1 MATVNFM
8 QPDIQA
14 DQEQIQRNRLIA
26 EQLRQQSQQPLQGGM
41 AGRVYVG
48 PSITQGLAKLLQSY
62 QAGQMGQQADA
73 DTKRIAA
80 LLKSKNDADVAG
92 FTDAIAGK
100 PAQYKQSM
108 ADMGEID
115 PSLAGM
121 GPVDQQTAPAISP
134 DRNRALQIAFGSQNP
149 MIQGAGGA
157 LMKDLM
163 PKQAEGVN
171 INGQLVDKYTGK
183 PMGAAIQKQ
192 PEPFSLSPGAQRFD
206 ASGKPIASVAPNL
219 VQVNGQMVNPQTAV
233 PVGAPIPKQANPFSD
248 LVVPG
253 ANGGVVPNNP
263 LIAAKKGIAQAGAS
277 NVNVNTVQKPFL
289 NEIGKGVGEAVNNA
303 YTGAQS
309 AQQSLANV
317 AQIESGLKNALVGPG
332 AGVRLKLSQIG
343 EVMGVNG
350 ADATERL
357 QNTRAVMQ
365 GLARQELAAAG
376 QMKGQ
381 GQITEA
387 ERGILRRAESGDI
400 AEMTV
405 PELKTMLGAIRK
417 TASYRMQ
424 VHQQNMD
431 RLSKDPNAAG
441 IVDYMRINA
450 PQGAQSIT
458 DQADA
463 ILNGGK

>member
-8 QPDIQA
+8 QPDVQA
-14 DQEQIQRNRLIA
+14 EQDQIQRNRLIA
-26 EQLRQQSQQPLQGGM
+26 EQLRQQSQQSTPGQM

-48 PSITQGLAKLLQSY
+48 PSWTQGLARLL
-62 QAGQMGQQADA
+62 QAGQSGKMNQQADA
-73 DTKRIAA
+73 DTKRLAA
-80 LLKSKNDADVAG
+80 LLQQKNQADASG
-92 FTDAIAGK
+92 FTEALSGK
-100 PAQYKQSM
+100 PAGRM

-121 GPVDQQTAPAISP
+121 GPVEQTSPAIPP
-134 DRNRALQIAFGSQNP
+134 DRNRALQIALGSQNP

>member
-8 QPDIQA
+8 QPDVQA
-14 DQEQIQRNRLIA
+14 EQDQIQRNRLIA
-26 EQLRQQSQQPLQGGM
+26 EQLRQQSQQPLQGVQS
-41 AGRVYVG
+41 GRVYVG
-48 PSITQGLAKLLQSY
+48 PSWTQGLAKLLQGY
-62 QAGQMGQQADA
+62 QSGQMNQQADA
-73 DTKRIAA
+73 DTKRLAA
-80 LLKSKNDADVAG
+80 LLQNKNQADAAG
-92 FTDAIAGK
+92 FTEALSGK
-100 PAQYKQSM
+100 PAGRM

-121 GPVDQQTAPAISP
+121 GPVEQTSPAIPP
-134 DRNRALQIAFGSQNP
+134 DRNRALQIALGSQNP

-157 LMKDLM
+157 LIKDM
-163 PKQAEGVN
+163 IPKQAEGVN
-171 INGQLVDKYTGK
+171 INGQLVNKYTGE
-183 PMGAAIQKQ
+183 PMGKAIPKQ
-192 PEPFSLSPGAQRFD
+192 EGGFVLNPG
-206 ASGKPIASVAPNL
+206 GKRYGPDGKLIAESAPNL
-219 VQVNGQMVNPQTAV
+219 TNVNGQMVNPQTAV
-233 PVGAPIPKQANPFSD
+233 PVGAPIPKQANPFEN
-248 LVVPG
+248 LVLPG
-253 ANGGVVPNNP
+253 PNGTVVPNDP
-263 LIAAKKGIAQAGAS
+263 LINAKAKVAQAGAS

-317 AQIESGLKNALVGPG
+317 AQIEAGLKNALVGPG

-357 QNTRAVMQ
+357 QNTRAIMQ

-417 TASYRMQ
+417 TASYRIQ
-424 VHQQNMD
+424 QHQQNMD
-431 RLSKDPNAAG
+431 RLSRDPNAAG
-441 IVDYMRINA
+441 IVDYMRVNS
-450 PQGAQSIT
+450 PQGATSVL

-463 ILNGGK
+463 IINGSK